1 MVVVSK
7 KRKKEREKKAKRHW
21 ESFLGQWKLGFH
33 SLPLWRVEAGGP
45 AEAPQVEGTSLCQ
58 MNRMVFTAGSCY
70 GFFYPEVYQISFSLR
85 GEIWETVMPELGYF
99 GRSTRMSQK
108 VPEVEC
114 LRGRGKLS

>member
-1 MVVVSK
+1 M
-7 KRKKEREKKAKRHW
+7 
-21 ESFLGQWKLGFH
+21 
-33 SLPLWRVEAGGP
+33 EAGGP

-58 MNRMVFTAGSCY
+58 MNTMVFTAGSCY

-114 LRGRGKLS
+114 FRGRGKLS